1 MSIFQNLIVKY
12 TRGKGSSIKEDTAF
26 RILGSIYYAV
36 NACVQNQQDSSRS
49 FLISKGNILE
59 IYKKGIE
66 ILKETFCQCEKL
78 YEEIKEN
85 RLRVPVKMYNDTIDA
100 ALPDFFKNYDIIF
113 GAQDTYSSMDYPLVF
128 DDMNI
133 KGIFYIKQYL
143 EKLKVETEFCNFF
156 KESSILEILK
166 GYGEKYKIDI
176 SQSPISVF
184 QILIE
189 QCAFLTLCQGCKKN
203 LTISQVQFQIINKNL
218 SGKRECEILSLIDRA
233 FEEIVND
240 FHIKNPKLVDYINKY
255 KDSFKRRLTISHKSG
270 NLFNMVVV
278 RKERTEKGKVLFRDG
293 KRLSN
298 YEFSIVVDEILKCQ
312 DVKNKIDTMEENV
325 HSMEDYID
333 ILDSECI
340 FGNEY
345 KEVFESLDDTFLA
358 LLGKTVFY
366 DDLACSSFKLTHEQ
380 LINCRG
386 NMEREWQ
393 NYYVNFLLGQSEKR
407 IKNIGKT
414 IIHIYG

>member
-1 MSIFQNLIVKY
+1 MEGDIMSIFQNLIVKY

-189 QCAFLTLCQGCKKN
+189 QCAFLTLC
-203 LTISQVQFQIINKNL
+203 
-218 SGKRECEILSLIDRA
+218 
-233 FEEIVND
+233 
-240 FHIKNPKLVDYINKY
+240 
-255 KDSFKRRLTISHKSG
+255 
-270 NLFNMVVV
+270 
-278 RKERTEKGKVLFRDG
+278 
-293 KRLSN
+293 
-298 YEFSIVVDEILKCQ
+298 
-312 DVKNKIDTMEENV
+312 
-325 HSMEDYID
+325 
-333 ILDSECI
+333 
-340 FGNEY
+340 
-345 KEVFESLDDTFLA
+345 EVFESLDDTFLA

-366 DDLACSSFKLTHEQ
+366 DDLACSSFKLTHDQ